1 MATFSSL
8 AEYRRAVADMR
19 IVNRETFLKTVVHSR
34 IMEPE
39 SPYIDEPTSRAICFC
54 QHYGLVKTSYR
65 CGDCAE
71 EWGLYVSRAKGR
83 PAKWY
88 WRGPR
93 HDAGCASCNSQKVSM
108 TMGTVFHGVPSTL
121 WLKLLDAMVMWCFEY
136 PQDIIMKELNLGSH
150 HTATKRLR
158 RFQKVAVAYMQDKI
172 VFSDIHKEL
181 YKKPAGCNANLQKK
195 PAGALSPDSKIRPK
209 SKKPTSNSPVLR
221 RPAAVKKFALKK
233 KPAASTLPAARTNK
247 IVVQMDESFLNKSKP
262 GALSKAARP
271 KKDQVRVQGFVVS
284 GHPEYFF
291 YTVLQHPE
299 DCIDGKPRGKGEV
312 LKNLNRVGLQKNT
325 ILVSDGWKGTVAAVK
340 QYRRDHG
347 LTAAQFP
354 HEIVVHSKGEIKN
367 AKGFTTNAIESRWSV
382 LKRWLR
388 RKCSGR
394 LPIHSDRGAWDML
407 LGEFTY
413 RKFAQST
420 QRTRSRVR
428 PGMVELRV
436 QVEHFL
442 TAMREYTW
450 GA

>member
-1 MATFSSL
+1 
-8 AEYRRAVADMR
+8 
-19 IVNRETFLKTVVHSR
+19 
-34 IMEPE
+34 
-39 SPYIDEPTSRAICFC
+39 
-54 QHYGLVKTSYR
+54 
-65 CGDCAE
+65 
-71 EWGLYVSRAKGR
+71 
-83 PAKWY
+83 
-88 WRGPR
+88 
-93 HDAGCASCNSQKVSM
+93 
-108 TMGTVFHGVPSTL
+108 
-121 WLKLLDAMVMWCFEY
+121 MWCFEY

-150 HTATKRLR
+150 HTATKWLR
-158 RFQKVAVAYMQDKI
+158 RFQKAAVAYMQDKI

-195 PAGALSPDSKIRPK
+195 PAGALSPNSQIRPK
-209 SKKPTSNSPVLR
+209 CKKPTSNSPVLR
-221 RPAAVKKFALKK
+221 RPAAVKKFVLKK

-354 HEIVVHSKGEIKN
+354 HEIVVHSRGEIKN

-428 PGMVELRV
+428 PGMVELHV

-450 GA
+450 GARGRVPPGRASALSKRGGNAFLGEAIAGRGNCPKRRRRVGMRRLVRARLCDRGNRRIAGPPKCRVTLCSYARRWRWRKQLPAKEHALKT